1 MANGGVANALGAAI
15 AQVSGEVDQVFQGM
29 GREAAMKRAWEIAAE
44 RAIRAGADPASIVL
58 VDQEDIP
65 IAYLPGDSL
74 RVRARVVG
82 DVRG

>member
-1 MANGGVANALGAAI
+1 VAA
-15 AQVSGEVDQVFQGM
+15 D
-29 GREAAMKRAWEIAAE
+29 RAV
-44 RAIRAGADPASIVL
+44 RAGADPATVTL

-65 IAYLPGDSL
+65 IAYLPGNSL

>member
-1 MANGGVANALGAAI
+1 
-15 AQVSGEVDQVFQGM
+15 
-29 GREAAMKRAWEIAAE
+29 MKRAWEIAAE